1 MAKIVSKSYG
11 DALFD
16 LSLEKSRIDELYEEA
31 KVILEVFKENEEL
44 MKFLTHPKISKD
56 EKIAFAENVF
66 KGRVSDDLVGFLV
79 ILIKKDRQSEI
90 KNVFDYFIG
99 RVKEYKK
106 IGIVYV
112 TSATELSGEQKDKL
126 IDRLVSTTEYEKF
139 ETHYTVDKEIL
150 GGMIIRI
157 GDRVVDSSIRTKI
170 NSLSKDLY
178 KIQLT

>member
-1 MAKIVSKSYG
+1 MAKIVTKSYG

-16 LSLEKSRIDELYEEA
+16 LALEKASVDELYEEVKA
-31 KVILEVFKENEEL
+31 VSEIFEENSDL
-44 MKFLTHPKISKD
+44 GKLLSHPKITKD
-56 EKIAFAENVF
+56 EKIAFTENVF

-79 ILIKKDRQSEI
+79 ILIKKDRQNDI
-90 KNVFDYFIG
+90 KSVLEYFIG

-112 TSATELSGEQKDKL
+112 TSAVELTDGQKKQLVSKL
-126 IDRLVSTTEYEKF
+126 INTTEYETF
-139 ETHYTVDKEIL
+139 ETHYIVKKEIL

-157 GDRVVDSSIRTKI
+157 GDRVVDSSISTKI

-178 KIQLT
+178 NIQLT